1 MNGDQVQELLAG
13 RRSVRQF
20 SAEPVS
26 RAQLE
31 RLLAAAVTAPS
42 ATNRQPW
49 RFTVITDP
57 ARREAVVGAV
67 RRRTEEMKAVI
78 AGSRHGEGF
87 ESYGDF
93 FFEPLASAPAI
104 IIPQYR
110 IYPDAIAHMLASAG
124 ADPTAYT
131 TPAAMPSEICATSA
145 AVMLILVQ
153 AHADGLGACWMAG
166 PTVARAELA
175 ELADIHEP
183 WRMLGAIA
191 VGHPAGDG
199 KPKPARKPVDKIALF
214 IDDKEP
220 A

>member
-1 MNGDQVQELLAG
+1 MSTGDAFFDQLSS
-13 RRSVRQF
+13 RRSVREF
-20 SAEPVS
+20 TAEPVT

-49 RFTVITDP
+49 RFTVVTDA

-78 AGSRHGEGF
+78 AGSRHGAEFEG
-87 ESYGDF
+87 YGDF

-104 IIPQYR
+104 IVPQYR
-110 IYPDAIAHMLASAG
+110 VYPDAIAHMIASAG
-124 ADPTAYT
+124 DDPTRFT

-145 AVMLILVQ
+145 AVMLILAQ

-166 PTVARAELA
+166 PTVARD
-175 ELADIHEP
+175 ELADLLDIREP

-191 VGHPAGDG
+191 VGRPAGDAR
-199 KPKPARKPVDKIALF
+199 PKPARKPLDRIAIFVD
-214 IDDKEP
+214 EENP
-220 A
+220 